1 MFKYTIKRFLS
12 MILVIWIVI
21 TVTFLLVHSIPGGPF
36 TAEKKLPDAVLK
48 NLEARYHLNDP
59 LYVQYTD
66 YLANVIQGDFGPS
79 FKYEDR
85 TVNQIIE
92 DGFPV
97 SAQLGILSIILAVLV
112 GIPAGIVC
120 AVWHN
125 KFPDYFTMFFAVLG
139 VSVPSFIIAPTLVY
153 FFAYKL
159 PFFPAAMWE
168 GPEYMV
174 LPTIALAFGP
184 TAMLA
189 RLTRSSML
197 EILSQDYIR
206 TARAKGLSR
215 VAIIYKH
222 ALKNALI
229 PIITFMGPMIFGI
242 LTGSFVIEQIF
253 AIPGLGRYFVTS
265 IFNRDYTAILGL
277 TIFDGCL
284 LVFANFVVD
293 IAYGLVDP
301 RIKVSK

>member
-1 MFKYTIKRFLS
+1 MLKYTIKRFLS

-36 TAEKKLPDAVLK
+36 TAEKKLPEAVLH

-59 LYVQYTD
+59 LYKQYAD
-66 YLANVIQGDFGPS
+66 YLGNLLQGDFGPS

-85 TVNQIIE
+85 TVNQIIS

-97 SAQLGILSIILAVLV
+97 SAQLGVLAILLAIVV

-120 AVWHN
+120 AVFHN
-125 KFPDYFTMFFAVLG
+125 KFPDYFTMFFAVIG
-139 VSVPSFIIAPTLVY
+139 VSVPSFIVAPTLVY
-153 FFAYKL
+153 FLAYKL
-159 PFFPAAMWE
+159 PIFPAAMWE
-168 GPEYMV
+168 GPEYMI
-174 LPTIALAFGP
+174 LPTISLAFGP

-197 EILSQDYIR
+197 EIFTQDYIR
-206 TARAKGLSR
+206 TARAKGLSQFK
-215 VAIIYKH
+215 IIWKH

-229 PIITFMGPMIFGI
+229 PIITYLGPMIFGI

-277 TIFDGCL
+277 TIFDAIL
-284 LVFANFVVD
+284 LVVANFVVD
-293 IAYGLVDP
+293 IAYGFVDP